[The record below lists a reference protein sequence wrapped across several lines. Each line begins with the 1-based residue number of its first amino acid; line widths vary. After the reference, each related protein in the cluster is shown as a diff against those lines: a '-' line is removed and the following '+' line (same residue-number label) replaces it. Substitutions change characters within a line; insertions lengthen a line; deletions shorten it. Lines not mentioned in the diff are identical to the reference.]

1 MACGVKSKALRRGGV
16 GAARL
21 SFLRKKTEKVEA
33 EIFFVAAQEIF
44 SFHSRMEGI
53 SALVFFCFRAV
64 TF

>member
-1 MACGVKSKALRRGGV
+1 M

-33 EIFFVAAQEIF
+33 EIFFVATQEIF

-53 SALVFFCFRAV
+53 SALVFFV
-64 TF
+64 LGQ